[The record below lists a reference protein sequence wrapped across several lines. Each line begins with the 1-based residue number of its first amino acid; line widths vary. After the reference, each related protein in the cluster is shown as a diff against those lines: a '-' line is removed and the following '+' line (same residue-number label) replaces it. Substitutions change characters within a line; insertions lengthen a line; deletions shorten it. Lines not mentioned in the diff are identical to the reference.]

1 MRLFLR
7 IAGFAIL
14 LAMLLAPVA
23 APAKVVVTE
32 TTKYYKVKGKNGLE
46 VSRAMLSGG
55 ARNINMRDAIAATS
69 TRFDISDAKIAVK
82 GQKCVVERVNVKLDI
97 IYLYPQWSNKPSAS
111 AMTQKNWNA
120 FYAELLKHE
129 RMHGTIAKNAAKRID
144 KELLKLSG
152 TLANGCRDF
161 GRFTE
166 QRFGLIAKALK
177 RDQLSFD
184 AKENQKSSKIT
195 KLQVLLLKS
204 K

>member
-1 MRLFLR
+1 
-7 IAGFAIL
+7 
-14 LAMLLAPVA
+14 
-23 APAKVVVTE
+23 
-32 TTKYYKVKGKNGLE
+32 
-46 VSRAMLSGG
+46 
-55 ARNINMRDAIAATS
+55 
-69 TRFDISDAKIAVK
+69 
-82 GQKCVVERVNVKLDI
+82 
-97 IYLYPQWSNKPSAS
+97 
-111 AMTQKNWNA
+111 MTQKNWNA

-177 RDQLSFD
+177 RDQLAFD